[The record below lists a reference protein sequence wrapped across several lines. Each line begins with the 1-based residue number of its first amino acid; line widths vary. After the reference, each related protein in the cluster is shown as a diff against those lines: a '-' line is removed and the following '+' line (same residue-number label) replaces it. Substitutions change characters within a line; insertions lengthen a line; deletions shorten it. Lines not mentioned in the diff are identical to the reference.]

1 MLPCIVPADFEAWGK
16 ECGAAA
22 AREHLERKVIRFAHI
37 VGNQGADFA
46 GASFTEALLVI
57 YEGKLIKNESLES
70 LREDW
75 KQLVR
80 LSSPWGR
87 FRSLSYRTDLFGRV
101 CRMTWVFESQI
112 EKHTKQADRAS
123 A

>member
-1 MLPCIVPADFEAWGK
+1 MLPSVVPADFVKWGRECEA
-16 ECGAAA
+16 EA

-37 VGNQGADFA
+37 VGNQGSDFV

-57 YEGKLIKNESLES
+57 YEGKLIKNDSLDS
-70 LREDW
+70 LQEDW
-75 KQLVR
+75 KRLIR

-87 FRSLSYRTDLFGRV
+87 LRTLRYRTDLFKRV
-101 CRMTWVFESQI
+101 CLTTWMLESQI
-112 EKHTKQADRAS
+112 EKHAKQADRVS